1 MNEILTKTETELQ
14 TFQCRSSLLQTLKK
28 TKQTLKQL
36 SNTILVLEL
45 KSFLLL
51 NSLTSL
57 LFEGKANSL
66 LIGWGIVR
74 FVTLALIA
82 KTGLTWTHTSLFCSN
97 LLASIL
103 DNSKLSM
110 YSILALTDPNIRL
123 YILLSY

>member
-1 MNEILTKTETELQ
+1 MLTETETELQ
-14 TFQCRSSLLQTLKK
+14 KFLYRSSLLQTIKK

-45 KSFLLL
+45 KSLLLL
-51 NSLTSL
+51 NSLPSL

-82 KTGLTWTHTSLFCSN
+82 NIDTGLTWTHTSLFCSN
-97 LLASIL
+97 LLASIT

-110 YSILALTDPNIRL
+110 YSILALTDTNIRL